1 MTSLSIFVQA
11 EGSNKI
17 EIIEI
22 DDAAPVETLIKAA
35 KERGLL
41 EGDET
46 DVLIFLEE
54 QEEPLVHAKPFVTQ
68 GGKAKDRVIL
78 HRCRRVEVSVT
89 FNARQL
95 ERRFNPAATVA
106 RVKHWFVKEIGMPP
120 VDASEHVLQLAGTT
134 ERPDPD
140 THIGT
145 LVGKGTCSVSFTLVP
160 RKRVE
165 G

>member
-1 MTSLSIFVQA
+1 MTSFSIFVQG

-17 EIIEI
+17 EILEL
-22 DDAAPVETLIKAA
+22 DDAAPVESLIKMA

-46 DVLIFLEE
+46 DVMIFLEE
-54 QEEPLVHAKPFVTQ
+54 QEEPLTLGKAFVEQ

-78 HRCRRVEVSVT
+78 HRCRRVDVT
-89 FNARQL
+89 VVFNACRD
-95 ERRFNPAATVA
+95 ERHFNPAATVA
-106 RVKHWFVKEIGMPP
+106 RVKRWFVKQIDMSP

-145 LVGKGTCSVSFTLVP
+145 LVGKKTCSVSFTLVP

>member
-1 MTSLSIFVQA
+1 MTSLPVFVQA

-22 DDAAPVETLIKAA
+22 DAAAPVEALLAA
-35 KERGLL
+35 AQQRGLL
-41 EGDET
+41 HGDMA
-46 DVLIFLEE
+46 DVLVFLEE
-54 QEEPLVHAKPFVTQ
+54 QEEPLVNEKPFGAQ
-68 GGKAKDRVIL
+68 GGKARDRVIL

-106 RVKHWFVKEIGMPP
+106 RVKRWFVKEIGMSQ
-120 VDASEHVLQLAGTT
+120 VDASEHVLQLAATT

-140 THIGT
+140 THVGT
-145 LVGKGTCSVSFTLVP
+145 LVGKGTCSVNFTLVP

>member
-1 MTSLSIFVQA
+1 MTSFSIFLQA

-17 EIIEI
+17 EIFEI
-22 DDAAPVETLIKAA
+22 DEAAPVETLVNAA

-41 EGDET
+41 EGDQSEF
-46 DVLIFLEE
+46 LIFLED
-54 QEEPLVHAKPFVTQ
+54 QEEPLVQTKPFGEQ

-78 HRCRRVEVSVT
+78 HRCRRIEVSVA
-89 FNARQL
+89 FNAHKD
-95 ERRFNPAATVA
+95 ERRFSPAATVA
-106 RVKHWFVKEIGMPP
+106 RVKRWFVKEIGMSP

-145 LVGKGTCSVSFTLVP
+145 LVRKGTCSVSFTLVP

>member
-1 MTSLSIFVQA
+1 MTSLSIYVQA
-11 EGSNKI
+11 EDSNKI
-17 EIIEI
+17 EILEI
-22 DDAAPVETLIKAA
+22 DDAAPAEALIKAA

-41 EGDET
+41 EGDES

-54 QEEPLVHAKPFVTQ
+54 QEEPLVHGKAFVSQ

-78 HRCRRVEVSVT
+78 HRCRRVDVSVT

-95 ERRFNPAATVA
+95 ERRFNPAATMA
-106 RVKHWFVKEIGMPP
+106 RVKRWFVKEIGMSP